1 MSVDVA
7 IIVVGINSRSYVREC
22 LSSLQCTDW
31 QGYSHEV
38 IYIDNASS
46 DGSVAMV
53 QQEFPAVRVL
63 ENQRNAGFCQ
73 ACNQGVAASESRYV
87 YLLNNDT
94 VLLPHSVAPLIR
106 FLDSMPSA
114 GAAANR
120 LLNPDG
126 SDQWSARRFPTWA
139 NALFGRRTF
148 AGKLFP
154 NSKLVKDYLYKDR
167 LALPDPFAVDWVPGS
182 CSMMRRSAY
191 QQVGGLPQSMHYW
204 SDTVFCHRLAKAG
217 WHVFILP
224 NAPLIHHE
232 GKGTGG
238 KNTSLRRWLIS
249 DFHNGAY
256 LFYCEFYELGF
267 WSFTRLLA
275 RFGLSA
281 RASLLIAADRLSNLQ
296 SRS

>member
-1 MSVDVA
+1 MPVDVA
-7 IIVVGINSRSYVREC
+7 IIVVGINSRGYVQGC
-22 LSSLQCTDW
+22 LKSLTHTEW
-31 QGYSHEV
+31 QSYSHEV

-53 QQEFPAVRVL
+53 QQEFPDVRVL
-63 ENQRNAGFCQ
+63 ENYHNAGFCQ

-94 VLLPHSVAPLIR
+94 VLLPNSIAPLIR
-106 FLDSMPSA
+106 FLDYTPSA

-120 LLNPDG
+120 LLNTDG
-126 SDQWSARRFPTWA
+126 TDQWSARRFPTWA

-154 NSKLVKDYLYKDR
+154 NSKLVKDYLYKDC
-167 LALPDPFAVDWVPGS
+167 LAQPEPFAVDWVPGS
-182 CSMMRRSAY
+182 CSMVRRSAFE
-191 QQVGGLPQSMHYW
+191 QVGGLPRNMHYW

-217 WHVFILP
+217 WPVVVLP

-256 LFYCEFYELGF
+256 LFYCEYYELGF
-267 WSFTRLLA
+267 WSFARLFAKL
-275 RFGLSA
+275 GLSA
-281 RASLLIAADRLSNLQ
+281 RAHLLIAADRLSNLQ